1 MPLKTKLEDS
11 EKPKRKPATRE
22 EYESALEA
30 SLLNLEEA
38 MNFAIF
44 DYNEIIKLYIKY
56 SKDKRFFRIEYY
68 KEDGSFI
75 YTRHRKKKPGFE
87 IPGVKR

>member
-1 MPLKTKLEDS
+1 MALKNKLEP
-11 EKPKRKPATRE
+11 EEPKRKPTTRE

-30 SLLNLEEA
+30 SLLDLEGT
-38 MNFAIF
+38 MQFAIS
-44 DYNEIIKLYIKY
+44 DYNEMVKLYNKY
-56 SKDKRFFRIEYY
+56 FKDKRYFRIEYY
-68 KEDGSFI
+68 KEEGSFI